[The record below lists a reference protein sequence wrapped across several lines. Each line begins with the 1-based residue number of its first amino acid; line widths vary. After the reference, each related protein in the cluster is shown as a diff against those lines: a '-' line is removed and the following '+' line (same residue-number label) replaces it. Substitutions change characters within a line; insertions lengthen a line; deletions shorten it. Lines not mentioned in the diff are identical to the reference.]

1 MHKTKKFTFAS
12 AINNALHISMQKD
25 KKMLC
30 YGLGVT
36 DPKNVFSTTA
46 NLEKRFGPERV
57 FDIPTSENGITG
69 IAIGAALNGIRSVV
83 THQRLDFFL
92 LSLDVF

>member
-1 MHKTKKFTFAS
+1 MHKIKKTTFAD
-12 AINNALHISMQKD
+12 AINEALHVSMQKD

-36 DPKNVFSTTA
+36 DPKGVFFTTV
-46 NLEKRFGPERV
+46 NLEKKFGSRRV
-57 FDIPTSENGITG
+57 FDIPNSENGITG
-69 IAIGAALNGIRSVV
+69 FSIGAALNGVRSVA

-92 LSLDVF
+92 